1 MQLDLEEM
9 SKHQVYQ
16 KYAYMSVKEI
26 REAMLDTSC
35 TEDPELK
42 DTGNTQL
49 DLEDINMLQ
58 SDCGSS
64 VQQDITNTEKQIF
77 TSMVIV
83 RAPPGSTIQN
93 LRPQNDSYTEQGF
106 DNILSKSTQE
116 NGQQLQLLISSK
128 QSQEVKNTQKFM
140 LHQKN
145 DAQENLENNLP
156 I

>member
-26 REAMLDTSC
+26 REAMFDTSC

-64 VQQDITNTEKQIF
+64 AQQDIGTTEKQKF

-93 LRPQNDSYTEQGF
+93 LRP
-106 DNILSKSTQE
+106 
-116 NGQQLQLLISSK
+116 
-128 QSQEVKNTQKFM
+128 
-140 LHQKN
+140 
-145 DAQENLENNLP
+145 
-156 I
+156 

>member
-64 VQQDITNTEKQIF
+64 VQQDITNTEKQKF

-93 LRPQNDSYTEQGF
+93 LRPQNDNYAYQGF
-106 DNILSKSTQE
+106 DNILSKSTEE

-128 QSQEVKNTQKFM
+128 QS
-140 LHQKN
+140 L
-145 DAQENLENNLP
+145 
-156 I
+156 